1 MKYFQFF
8 FFLIAINACSVGNDQ
23 NKIDEEVDGSE
34 KKPAAYS
41 LDGNALYPPELAP
54 ERLARLTANLDSARQ
69 NYEADST
76 DEMNIIWYGRRLAY
90 LSLYPEAIEVFSK
103 GLELHPKSFKLYR
116 HRGHRYISTR
126 QFDKAIDDLEKAA
139 WFIAGEEL
147 MIEPDGAPNKLNIP
161 LSTTQFNVYYHLA
174 LAHYLKRDYRKAI
187 NTYLECMKVSD
198 NNDLL
203 VATTDW
209 LYMSYR
215 KIRRDIDAKKLL
227 DAISADMEI
236 IENESYL
243 NRLLMYKGTKTPEEL
258 LQVAGDQED
267 NGVTIAT
274 QGYGVGNW
282 YLINGDREKA
292 KEIFTQVVSGTSW
305 SAFGFIAAEAEL
317 RRMK

>member
-1 MKYFQFF
+1 MKYLQIY
-8 FFLIAINACSVGNDQ
+8 FLLIILYSCNVENYQKANEPVGGENT
-23 NKIDEEVDGSE
+23 
-34 KKPAAYS
+34 PAAYS
-41 LDGNALYPPELAP
+41 LDGVALYPPQLAP
-54 ERLARLTANLDSARQ
+54 ETLAILTVNLDSARR

-90 LSLYPEAIEVFSK
+90 LYRYPEAIEVFTK
-103 GLELHPKSFKLYR
+103 GLELHPKSFRLYR
-116 HRGHRYISTR
+116 HRGHRYISSR

-139 WFIAGEEL
+139 WFMAGEEV

-174 LAHYLKRDYRKAI
+174 LAHYLKHDYRKAQDI
-187 NTYLECMKVSD
+187 YLKCMKVSD

-209 LYMSYR
+209 LYMTYR
-215 KIRRDIDAKKLL
+215 KLRRDVDAKKLL
-227 DAISADMEI
+227 DAISPDMEI

-243 NRLLMYKGTKTPEEL
+243 NRLLMYKGVKTPEEL
-258 LQVAGDQED
+258 LKVEGDSAVD
-267 NGVTIAT
+267 TGVTLAT

-292 KEIFTQVVSGTSW
+292 KEIFRQVVSGTSW